1 MIADRPQSTTSFRY
15 NELENN
21 ITLDFTK
28 FAAHIPH
35 STSSKLDLRSSKL
48 DDVVRCFASVI
59 QEGNKIDMSQLLKAC
74 RAHLAL
80 IQSGGSALCL
90 VAKDLESN
98 LQKVEILFKKSP
110 REAKNLSSLLEI
122 ERSSGLHDGN
132 VLKDPSA
139 AIGMLWIRRS
149 LSFQSDLF
157 DSLVSSQGQ
166 HPKDAAMD
174 SYIKNLSPYHGWVLR
189 TVFPA
194 SLSQIPARETFLS
207 KLGEVEIEDLDHDT
221 ESKVEKKLRALIST
235 WEPLLALWKD
245 EFETMG
251 MEDTRRV

>member
-1 MIADRPQSTTSFRY
+1 MIADRAQSTTSFRY
-15 NELENN
+15 KDPENN
-21 ITLDFTK
+21 ITWDFAK
-28 FAAHIPH
+28 FASHIPH
-35 STSSKLDLRSSKL
+35 SSSSKLNLRSSKL

-59 QEGNKIDMSQLLKAC
+59 QDGNQIDTSQLLKAC
-74 RAHLAL
+74 RAHLVL
-80 IQSGGSALCL
+80 IQSGGSALRL

-110 REAKNLSSLLEI
+110 REAKHLISLLEI

-132 VLKDPSA
+132 ILKDPSA

-157 DSLVSSQGQ
+157 DSLISSRGQ
-166 HPKDAAMD
+166 HPKDAALD
-174 SYIKNLSPYHGWVLR
+174 SYQKHLSPYHGWMLR

-207 KLGEVEIEDLDHDT
+207 KLGDIEIEDLDHNT
-221 ESKVEKKLRALIST
+221 ESKILKKLTALTST

-245 EFETMG
+245 TFETMG
-251 MEDTRRV
+251 LEDTRRV